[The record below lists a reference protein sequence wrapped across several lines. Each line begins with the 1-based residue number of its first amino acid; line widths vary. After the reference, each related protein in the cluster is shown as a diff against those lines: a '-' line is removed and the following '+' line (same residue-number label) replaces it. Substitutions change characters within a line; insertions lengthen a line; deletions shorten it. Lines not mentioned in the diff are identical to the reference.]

1 MLVRGCYNQG
11 MPKIIG
17 VMGGSSCTPQE
28 YQLALDVGKLIADR
42 GLVLLCGGGS
52 GVMEAAARGAQETG
66 GLTLGIL
73 PGSRAAETPP
83 TPHIALPIFTGM
95 SDGRNAI
102 NVKSSDVVIAIGGGF
117 GTLSEIA
124 MALRCGKPVIGLRTW
139 SFARQGADMRLFHKA
154 ETVEEVE
161 RLLAKVLAERK

>member
-1 MLVRGCYNQG
+1 
-11 MPKIIG
+11 MPIIIG
-17 VMGGSSCTPQE
+17 VMGGSSCTPRE
-28 YQLALDVGKLIADR
+28 YDLALEVGKRIAAR
-42 GLVLLCGGGS
+42 GWVLLCGGGT
-52 GVMEAAARGAQETG
+52 GVMEAAARGAKEAG

-73 PGSRAAETPP
+73 PGSDAEETPP
-83 TPHIALPIFTGM
+83 NPHIALPIFTGM

-124 MALRCGKPVIGLRTW
+124 LALRCGKPVIGLNTW
-139 SFARQGADMRLFHKA
+139 TFAREGADMGLFIKA

-161 RLLAKVLAERK
+161 RLLERALPKRK